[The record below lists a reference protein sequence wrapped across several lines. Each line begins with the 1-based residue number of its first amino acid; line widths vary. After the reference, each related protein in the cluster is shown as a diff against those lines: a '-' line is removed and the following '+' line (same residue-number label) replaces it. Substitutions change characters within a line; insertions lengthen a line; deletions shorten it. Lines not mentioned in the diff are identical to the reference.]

1 MAKVSLHINK
11 PSILATRNKK
21 HFFFNFH
28 QVPRIPK
35 ESLPTQSLLDSV
47 MIEEGAEVERVDY
60 IFCVDAYLIELNRAY
75 LNHNTF
81 TDILTFTLSP
91 VGEAITSEIYI
102 SVERVRENAG
112 KYGVSFE
119 TELHRVMIHGLLHLC
134 GYEDGTP
141 KQKKHMRSKE
151 DYYLGKR

>member
-1 MAKVSLHINK
+1 MK
-11 PSILATRNKK
+11 
-21 HFFFNFH
+21 
-28 QVPRIPK
+28 
-35 ESLPTQSLLDSV
+35 
-47 MIEEGAEVERVDY
+47 EEGAEVERVDY

-75 LNHNTF
+75 LNHDTF

-91 VGEAITSEIYI
+91 AGEAITSEIYI

-141 KQKKHMRSKE
+141 KQKKQMRSKE
-151 DYYLGKR
+151 DYYLGKK